1 MHMFYYIIRQKWD
14 EINRQMWE
22 ISAWG
27 GVGGRNICY
36 TTIIRATVRIHKK
49 KIIRCLRFFFKK
61 YF

>member
-27 GVGGRNICY
+27 GGVETCAI
-36 TTIIRATVRIHKK
+36 
-49 KIIRCLRFFFKK
+49 LP
-61 YF
+61 

>member
-1 MHMFYYIIRQKWD
+1 MFYYIIRQKWA

-27 GVGGRNICY
+27 GGRNMCY

-49 KIIRCLRFFFKK
+49 KNN
-61 YF
+61 

>member
-27 GVGGRNICY
+27 GVGVETYAI
-36 TTIIRATVRIHKK
+36 
-49 KIIRCLRFFFKK
+49 LP
-61 YF
+61 